1 MREIVLSLCTVDIYS
16 VHYGIVHY
24 FERIHLL
31 GREHSERYTHSMSST
46 LALLSV
52 THTHTHTHTHTGRQ
66 TQTERLCQRGSTVTL

>member
-52 THTHTHTHTHTGRQ
+52 THTHTHTHRQ
-66 TQTERLCQRGSTVTL
+66 ADRHRQRDSVNVAAR

>member
-52 THTHTHTHTHTGRQ
+52 THTHTHTHTHTQADRHRQ
-66 TQTERLCQRGSTVTL
+66 RDSVNVAAR